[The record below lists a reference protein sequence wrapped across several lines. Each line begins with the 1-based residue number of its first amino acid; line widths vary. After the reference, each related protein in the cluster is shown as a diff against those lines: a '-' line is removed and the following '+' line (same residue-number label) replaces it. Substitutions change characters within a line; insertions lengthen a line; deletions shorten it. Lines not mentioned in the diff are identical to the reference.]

1 MTNLMLD
8 LQQSH
13 IDFKIFPTK
22 INVYTE
28 QAKLVNALRHK
39 YEGTRPNSHVK
50 CAQPYTIKFFTFY
63 VFLDFYTQKNK
74 NIKVR
79 SNAKTIKT
87 MHIKICMM
95 HKCMTMKHLM
105 YEGSYKD

>member
-50 CAQPYTIKFFTFY
+50 CTQTYTIKFSKFY
-63 VFLDFYTQKNK
+63 FLCIFGFLHTQKQK
-74 NIKVR
+74 
-79 SNAKTIKT
+79 
-87 MHIKICMM
+87 
-95 HKCMTMKHLM
+95 HKSMIN
-105 YEGSYKD
+105 